1 MYCNDDSTGTCLEL
15 GPSFANP
22 SATGLSISPRLGLA
36 SRLRN
41 ERTGDVAVVRPTG
54 LEILLSGSGM
64 AAASAVARDGGMKD
78 GRPVA
83 VTLGFNT
90 PFSDDFLIW
99 EGAFFF
105 FHGKGIVIVM
115 FSLSAPP
122 FSSSE
127 SSCPSASWI
136 M

>member
-1 MYCNDDSTGTCLEL
+1 MYCSDDRTGVCLEL

-22 SATGLSISPRLGLA
+22 SATGLSISARLGLA

-41 ERTGDVAVVRPTG
+41 ERIGDVAVVRPTG

-64 AAASAVARDGGMKD
+64 AAASAVARGGGIKD
-78 GRPVA
+78 VRPGA
-83 VTLGFNT
+83 ANRGFST
-90 PFSDDFLIW
+90 PLSDDFLVW
-99 EGAFFF
+99 EGVFFF
-105 FHGKGIVIVM
+105 FHGNGIVIVM

-127 SSCPSASWI
+127 SCPSPSRT